1 MKVWNPDYSVGNDI
15 LDRQHQKLLALCN
28 QAVDCLEDES
38 LEGREQF
45 HLILNDLVA
54 YADEHFLTEENLLS
68 EKNYPQLSE
77 QKAEHHFYLERIS
90 EILFLAV
97 KGNIDKIGLCK
108 YLSNWWSSHILESDM
123 QYKEFL
129 QKNIQK
135 G

>member
-38 LEGREQF
+38 PEGRGQF

-54 YADEHFLTEENLLS
+54 YADEHFLTEENLLR

-90 EILFLAV
+90 QFLYSASE
-97 KGNIDKIGLCK
+97 GNIDKTGLCK